1 MIIVKSQERPLI
13 VSGGISAWCWEKGCF
28 YWPLP
33 KKALIHECDCHLLV
47 EIQLQFSIAMSLKM
61 YLKDI
66 YKDINTYFAYS
77 GNQTEEKSSFQNIF
91 FKVSEDY
98 F

>member
-1 MIIVKSQERPLI
+1 MVLGEALFLLA
-13 VSGGISAWCWEKGCF
+13 SA
-28 YWPLP
+28 
-33 KKALIHECDCHLLV
+33 KKTIHECDCHLPV
-47 EIQLQFSIAMSLKM
+47 EIQLQFSIATSLKV

-91 FKVSEDY
+91 FKVYEDY

>member
-1 MIIVKSQERPLI
+1 MLGKGLFLLL
-13 VSGGISAWCWEKGCF
+13 SA
-28 YWPLP
+28 
-33 KKALIHECDCHLLV
+33 KKTVHEYDCHLPV
-47 EIQLQFSIAMSLKM
+47 EIQLQFSIVTSLKV

-66 YKDINTYFAYS
+66 CKDINTYFAYS
-77 GNQTEEKSSFQNIF
+77 DNQTEEKSSFQNIF

>member
-1 MIIVKSQERPLI
+1 
-13 VSGGISAWCWEKGCF
+13 
-28 YWPLP
+28 
-33 KKALIHECDCHLLV
+33 
-47 EIQLQFSIAMSLKM
+47 MSLKM

-77 GNQTEEKSSFQNIF
+77 GNQTEKKKSSFQNIF
-91 FKVSEDY
+91 SKVSEDY

>member
-1 MIIVKSQERPLI
+1 MQ
-13 VSGGISAWCWEKGCF
+13 CWEKGCF

-33 KKALIHECDCHLLV
+33 KKQLLHVTYLPV
-47 EIQLQFSIAMSLKM
+47 EIQLQFSIVTSLKV
-61 YLKDI
+61 YFKVI
-66 YKDINTYFAYS
+66 YQDINTYFAYS

>member
-1 MIIVKSQERPLI
+1 MTIDGVWRDFSLVLGEALFLLA
-13 VSGGISAWCWEKGCF
+13 SA
-28 YWPLP
+28 
-33 KKALIHECDCHLLV
+33 KKRIHECDCHLPV
-47 EIQLQFSIAMSLKM
+47 EIQLQFSIVTSLKV

-91 FKVSEDY
+91 FEVSKDY